1 MMNIMTMQHPDPKSV
16 SDEAAGRMM
25 ISILQRILVMDE
37 CSKHEDLYDSDHRN
51 VILYVHGR
59 TESYCSRLNV

>member
-37 CSKHEDLYDSDHRN
+37 RSEHEDLYDSDYRN
-51 VILYVHGR
+51 IILYVHDR
-59 TESYCSRLNV
+59 TGSYCSRLNA

>member
-25 ISILQRILVMDE
+25 ISILQRILVIDE
-37 CSKHEDLYDSDHRN
+37 RSEHKDLHDLDH
-51 VILYVHGR
+51 
-59 TESYCSRLNV
+59 